1 MKIEGYNLNLLF
13 DSDYHLLAFKDAY
26 NDKNVI
32 NIDKF
37 VILSLKSKMLLNLYG
52 MYPKTKPY
60 SIPTLVL
67 STRIRI
73 VGKLYPFNIFPFFYL
88 ISRLSYFGLCTSF
101 IISLTL
107 DQWQHSFCA
116 EIIIPKNIIFL
127 VFTHMTTHL
136 VEYSLILTLILI
148 SLFLWTYFLISKDKT
163 LDA

>member
-1 MKIEGYNLNLLF
+1 
-13 DSDYHLLAFKDAY
+13 
-26 NDKNVI
+26 
-32 NIDKF
+32 
-37 VILSLKSKMLLNLYG
+37 MLLNLYG

-60 SIPTLVL
+60 AIPTLVL
-67 STRIRI
+67 STRISI
-73 VGKLYPFNIFPFFYL
+73 VGKLNPFNIFPFFYL
-88 ISRLSYFGLCTSF
+88 IIRLSYFGLCASF

-127 VFTHMTTHL
+127 VFTHMTTNL
-136 VEYSLILTLILI
+136 VEYSLIFTLILI